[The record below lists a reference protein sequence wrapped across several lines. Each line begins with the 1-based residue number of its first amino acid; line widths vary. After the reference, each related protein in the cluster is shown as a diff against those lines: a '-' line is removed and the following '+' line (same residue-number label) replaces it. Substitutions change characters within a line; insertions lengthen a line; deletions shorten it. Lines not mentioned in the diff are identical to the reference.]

1 MKIDEVKALFKNA
14 SVKELS
20 DLIDK
25 FADDERAGVIKIKE
39 NAKKQIEERKYEE
52 ELRQRGYT
60 SITKMVYA
68 FKGKEVKFETY

>member
-39 NAKKQIEERKYEE
+39 NAKKQIE
-52 ELRQRGYT
+52 
-60 SITKMVYA
+60 A
-68 FKGKEVKFETY
+68 FEKEVDRTYKMKE